1 MNYIGT
7 RPQEG
12 LVLLAN
18 STISGVTSVAFD
30 NVFSSAYDIY
40 FFEVYDFE
48 IGTDGNSLHF
58 DFTADGAVISGTINQ
73 GAYYGYPEYNF
84 AYIPTYNNETNNL
97 SNGNVGNAAGEGVWL
112 FGWLVPQTANNKIM
126 GLDMAGTDVGGI
138 TQINIQGMALESA
151 TLCNGIDFKTDS
163 GNMAGEFR
171 IYGLGKRFNNLK
183 SINQAN
189 RTTNF
194 VESNYIGNS
203 NKTDG
208 QGWVL
213 VTEATAT
220 DGDSAMEF
228 QECFSS
234 NHDLYK
240 IVMEDMRP
248 STDNQDLSFQWMVD
262 STAQTGEYKQTSFG
276 QDGMGQ
282 DSSSNDSNVTGSVI
296 AELVGTNTRE
306 SATGMLYCNPQS
318 TNAKTMVGRAISQ
331 MADGYTRAWH
341 SHTDYTTK
349 TTAYNGIKFIFAS
362 GNFES
367 GTVRIYGRQS

>member
-30 NVFSSAYDIY
+30 NVFSSEYDMY
-40 FFEVYDFE
+40 FFEIYDFE
-48 IGTDGNSLHF
+48 IGTDGRSLFF
-58 DFTADGAVISGTINQ
+58 DFTADGSVISGTINR
-73 GAYYGYPEYNF
+73 GGYYGYPEYNF
-84 AYIPTYNNETNNL
+84 GYIPTFNDTTAEL
-97 SNGNVGNAAGEGVWL
+97 SNGNVGNAAGEGGWS
-112 FGWLVPQTANNKIM
+112 FGWLVPQTVNNKIM
-126 GLDMAGTDVGGI
+126 GYDFAGTDVGGI
-138 TQINIQGMALESA
+138 TQINMFGMALESA
-151 TLCNGIDFKTDS
+151 TVCNGIDFKTDS

-171 IYGLGKRFNNLK
+171 FYGLGKRRNKLK

-189 RTTNF
+189 KTTNF

-208 QGWVL
+208 QGWAL
-213 VTEATAT
+213 VTEASAT

-234 NHDLYK
+234 NYDLYK

-262 STAQTGEYKQTSFG
+262 STAQTGEYKQTSFA

-282 DSSSNDSNVTGSVI
+282 DSSSNDSNVTGSVV
-296 AELVGTNTRE
+296 AENVGTNTRE

-318 TNAKTMVGRAISQ
+318 TNAKTMVGQAISQ